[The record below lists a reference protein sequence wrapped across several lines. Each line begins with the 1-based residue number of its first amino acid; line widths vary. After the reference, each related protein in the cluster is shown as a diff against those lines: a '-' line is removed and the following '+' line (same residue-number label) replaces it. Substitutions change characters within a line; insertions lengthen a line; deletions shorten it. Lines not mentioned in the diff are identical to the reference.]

1 MKYTVT
7 QTHSNGTGAMTL
19 IGAEANEAL
28 EFVKGLIPYATA
40 TVEIIG
46 ADGNL
51 YELAELERIVAESTP
66 PTASTRSVSSPRSH
80 RFSS

>member
-7 QTHSNGTGAMTL
+7 QIHSNGTGAMTL
-19 IGAEANEAL
+19 IGAGAHEAL
-28 EFVKGLIPYATA
+28 EFVKGLIPYTAA

-46 ADGNL
+46 ADGKR

-66 PTASTRSVSSPRSH
+66 PKASTRSVSSPRNH

>member
-28 EFVKGLIPYATA
+28 EFVKGLIPYASA

-51 YELAELERIVAESTP
+51 YEVAELERLVAESSRAGCSCRT
-66 PTASTRSVSSPRSH
+66 
-80 RFSS
+80 

>member
-1 MKYTVT
+1 MKFTVL
-7 QTHSNGTGAMTL
+7 QTRCNGAAVSAL

-28 EFVKGLIPYATA
+28 EFVKRLIPYATA

-51 YELAELERIVAESTP
+51 YELAELERLVAESNAP
-66 PTASTRSVSSPRSH
+66 KAPTRSASSPRSH